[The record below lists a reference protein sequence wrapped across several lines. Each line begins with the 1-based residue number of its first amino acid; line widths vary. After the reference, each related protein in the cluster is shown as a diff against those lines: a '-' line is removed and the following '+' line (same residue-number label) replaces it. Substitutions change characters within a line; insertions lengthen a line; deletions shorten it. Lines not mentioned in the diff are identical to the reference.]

1 MKVLALTKYSRIGA
15 SSRLRT
21 LQYIPFLEQQ
31 GIKITVQSLFDDQYL
46 ENLYSGKNNSKLS
59 IISYYVKRLYTLLK
73 AKSFDVVWV
82 EKELFPYIPAF
93 FEQLLNFF
101 GVKYVVDYDDA
112 IFHNYD
118 LSKNFII
125 RTFLSEKIDSVMKNS
140 SYITAGN
147 SYLMHRAKQ
156 NNSNVLWV
164 PTVIDIDRYTPI
176 QPKISDH
183 IVIGW
188 IGSPSTQKYIV
199 QIKDALIA
207 ISKKHPISLLLV
219 GANKNITNHFS
230 GIQVEVVPWDENTE
244 VMHIQRMD
252 IGIMPLTD
260 GPWEKGK
267 CGYKLI
273 QYMACSIPVIAS
285 PVGVNV
291 DIINYCNSGYL
302 ASSINEWIKSMDA
315 LASNLEERSFLG
327 SSGRQAVE
335 DTYSLQAQA
344 PKLARLFKTIAKQ
357 EINKLYL

>member
-1 MKVLALTKYSRIGA
+1 MKVLALTKYSRMGA

-31 GIKITVQSLFDDQYL
+31 GINITTQSLFDDQYL
-46 ENLYSGKNNSKLS
+46 ENLYNGKNNPKLS
-59 IISYYVKRLYTLLK
+59 IINYYIKRLYTLLK
-73 AKSFDVVWV
+73 ARDFDLIWI
-82 EKELFPYIPAF
+82 EYEILPYLPSF

-125 RTFLSEKIDSVMKNS
+125 RTFLSKKIDSVMKNS
-140 SYITAGN
+140 SCITVGN
-147 SYLMHRAKQ
+147 SYLMERAKK
-156 NNSNVLWV
+156 NNSSVQWV
-164 PTVIDIDRYTPI
+164 PTVIDIDRYTLRR
-176 QPKISDH
+176 KKTSDP

-199 QIKDALIA
+199 EIKDALIA
-207 ISKKHPISLLLV
+207 ISKKHPIRLLLV
-219 GANKNITNHFS
+219 GANKNITNYLP
-230 GIQVEVVPWDENTE
+230 GIKVEVVPWDESTE
-244 VMHIQRMD
+244 VMHIKRMD

-291 DIINYCNSGYL
+291 DIVNYSNSGYL
-302 ASSINEWIKSMDA
+302 AGSINEWIKFIDA
-315 LASNLEERSFLG
+315 LASNSEQRDILG
-327 SSGRQAVE
+327 ASGRSAVE
-335 DTYSLQAQA
+335 NTYSVQVQAT
-344 PKLARLFKTIAKQ
+344 KLSNLFKDITKRD
-357 EINKLYL
+357 NN